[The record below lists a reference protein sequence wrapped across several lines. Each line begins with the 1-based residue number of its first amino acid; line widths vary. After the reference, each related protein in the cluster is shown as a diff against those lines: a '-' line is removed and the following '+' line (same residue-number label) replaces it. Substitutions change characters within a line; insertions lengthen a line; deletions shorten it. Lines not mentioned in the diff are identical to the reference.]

1 MDYEIKFWKD
11 WLEGDLLK
19 REKLVKNLPFVSR
32 VIELSKDKRIEE
44 RMKKETITM
53 QLNAFFEDLESAVYT
68 KIQLD
73 KTKTFK

>member
-44 RMKKETITM
+44 RMKKEMIAM

-73 KTKTFK
+73 KNQNI